1 MTQLVFNETTYE
13 FKVHYG
19 DNYNSIHIFV
29 NGELKKV
36 REQVSIVP
44 DSIEEALELIRYYD
58 L

>member
-19 DNYNSIHIFV
+19 ENYNSIHIFV
-29 NGELKKV
+29 NGELKNV

-44 DSIEEALELIRYYD
+44 DSIEEALQLIRYYD